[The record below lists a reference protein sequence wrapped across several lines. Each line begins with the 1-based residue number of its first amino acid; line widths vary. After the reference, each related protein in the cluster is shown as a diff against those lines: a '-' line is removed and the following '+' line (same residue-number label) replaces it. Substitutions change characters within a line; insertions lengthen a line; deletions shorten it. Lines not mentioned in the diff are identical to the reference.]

1 MNLTEL
7 GWAPR
12 FAQHFGPFREQ
23 GLAPGRVARE
33 ERQRYLVCG
42 EQGELTAE
50 VAGRLR
56 HEAASRAELPAVG
69 DWVAVA
75 ARPAEGKATIH
86 AVLPRKSAFL
96 RKVAGSHTEEQVVAA
111 NVDVVF
117 LVSGL
122 DGDFSPRRI
131 ERYLALAW
139 ESGAQPVIVLN
150 KADVC
155 ADVEARVAETESVA
169 VGVPIH
175 ALSATEGRGLEA
187 LEAYLGPGGTGAFL
201 GSSGVGKS
209 TLINALLGEEAL
221 ATAPVREDDSR
232 GRHTTTH
239 RELIVLPGRGLVIDT
254 PGMRELQLWGDQDTL
269 SQAFEDVEAL
279 AAACR
284 FRDCA
289 HQGEPGCAVQAALAD
304 GTLDSARWQSYL
316 RLQRELRHLERRRDE
331 RARRAEEGRW
341 KTIAK
346 WQRAREK
353 HRRKE
358 GLW

>member
-7 GWAPR
+7 GWAPH
-12 FAQHFGPFREQ
+12 FAEHFGPFREQ

-33 ERQRYLVCG
+33 ERQHYLVCA
-42 EQGELTAE
+42 EHGELAAE

-86 AVLPRKSAFL
+86 AVLPRTSAFL

-111 NVDVVF
+111 NVEVVF

-122 DGDFSPRRI
+122 DDDFNLRRI

-139 ESGAQPVIVLN
+139 ESGARPAIVLN

-155 ADVEARVAETESVA
+155 PDVEARVAETESVA
-169 VGVPIH
+169 VGAPIH
-175 ALSATEGRGLEA
+175 ALSATEGLGIEA
-187 LEAYLGPGGTGAFL
+187 LEAYLGPGRTAAFL

-209 TLINALLGEEAL
+209 TLINALLGEELL
-221 ATAPVREDDSR
+221 ATAPVREDDSH

-254 PGMRELQLWGDQDTL
+254 PGMRELQLWGDRDTL
-269 SQAFEDVEAL
+269 SQGFEDVEAL

-289 HQGEPGCAVQAALAD
+289 HRGEPGCAVQAALAD
-304 GTLDSARWQSYL
+304 GTLAVGRWQSYL

-331 RARRAEEGRW
+331 RARRTEEGRW
-341 KTIAK
+341 KQIAK
-346 WQRAREK
+346 WQRARQK
-353 HRRKE
+353 QRRKE